1 MMSSKKPPR
10 AARPAVRRVPSQRPG
25 PKGGK
30 RDQNRRRRLAE
41 LCDAALE
48 LFLERGIEA
57 VTIDEI
63 ARAAGMAKG
72 NFYRY
77 VEDKRDLVDA
87 LVAPL
92 AAAVDAAMDR
102 CEATTGAA
110 TDVAGLNAAY
120 MALALDLLAAYT
132 AHRDVV
138 RLYLQEARGPG
149 SGARAPVAELEARV
163 TARTIAL
170 TRVAHE
176 HQLLAK
182 IPPEVSALAVIGA
195 TERLLHAHLRDGL
208 FDDEAQIATSLVR
221 MVMEGIAG

>member
-1 MMSSKKPPR
+1 MSSKKHPEPP
-10 AARPAVRRVPSQRPG
+10 APAVRRVPSQRPG
-25 PKGGK
+25 PAGGK

-41 LCDAALE
+41 LCDAALA

-87 LVAPL
+87 LIAPV
-92 AAAVDAAMDR
+92 AAAIDAAMDR
-102 CEATTGAA
+102 CEASTDAA

-120 MALALDLLAAYT
+120 MRLALDLLQVYI
-132 AHRDVV
+132 AHRDLV
-138 RLYLQEARGPG
+138 RLYLQEARVPG
-149 SGARAPVAELEARV
+149 VGARAPVAELEQRV

-176 HQLLAK
+176 HALLAK

-195 TERLLHAHLRDGL
+195 TERLLLAHLRDGI
-208 FDDEAQIATSLVR
+208 FEDEAQIATSLVR
-221 MVMEGIAG
+221 MVMEGITG